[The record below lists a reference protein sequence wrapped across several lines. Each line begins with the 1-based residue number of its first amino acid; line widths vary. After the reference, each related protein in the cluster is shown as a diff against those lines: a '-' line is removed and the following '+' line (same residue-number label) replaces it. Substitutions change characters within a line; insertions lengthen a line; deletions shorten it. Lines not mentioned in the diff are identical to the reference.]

1 MKRTLRHLSVLA
13 LGLGVVLPVAAQERR
28 TRVWVDGTEVN
39 PLDLVAS
46 RRARLGVVLDMR
58 ALDNDSIGATVSSV
72 TPGGPAAKAGIQAG
86 DILTRLN
93 GRPLVGSTRE
103 GGRVPEESLAA
114 LRLIEILA
122 KLEPGDTVTVEY
134 RRGRETRTAT
144 VVTSRER
151 SLALSPLDDGT
162 FAFRIPERIEG
173 DIMMP
178 RLRRIG
184 SDEGP
189 SRFMVSFGGPLAS
202 VELAAMNPDL
212 GSYFGT
218 SEGVLVVDA
227 PPRNPFGLKGGDVIL
242 SVDGRPARGPSGL
255 HRILASYDRGDVV
268 KLEIMRNRSRQTISA
283 RIDRNEE

>member
-1 MKRTLRHLSVLA
+1 MKRTLRHLTVIT

-93 GRPLVGSTRE
+93 GRPLVGSARE
-103 GGRVPEESLAA
+103 GGRTNEESLAA

-173 DIMMP
+173 DVMMP

-184 SDEGP
+184 PDEGP

-202 VELAAMNPDL
+202 VELASMNPDL

-227 PPRNPFGLKGGDVIL
+227 PARNPFGLKGGDVIL
-242 SVDGRPARGPSGL
+242 SVDGRPARGPSSL

-268 KLEIMRNRSRQTISA
+268 KLEIMRNKSRQTISA